1 MLSILNPKLW
11 IALAIGALISGA
23 GWWVYGQGAASMQ
36 AKWTAA
42 ELVRAEQSAKIA
54 ADTAATTQNLQTA
67 VNVVTKVKD
76 AKIAK
81 LHNDLAIAL
90 DGLRNRPERPATGVV
105 PQDTTA
111 TSGPGCTGAQLYRND
126 ATAFA
131 REFARAERLLAD
143 LVQCQDQYN
152 TAYEALNKEPSQ

>member
-1 MLSILNPKLW
+1 MLSLLNPKLW
-11 IALAIGALISGA
+11 IAIAIAALISGA
-23 GWWVYGQGAASMQ
+23 GWWVYGKGAASVQ
-36 AKWTAA
+36 AKWDKA

-54 ADTAATTQNLQTA
+54 ADTAATTQNLQTS

-76 AKIAK
+76 AQIVK
-81 LHNDLAIAL
+81 LHNDLAVAL
-90 DGLRNRPERPATGVV
+90 DGLRSRPERPVAGIV

-111 TSGPGCTGAQLYRND
+111 ASGPGCTGAQLYRSD

-152 TAYEALNKEPSQ
+152 TAYEALRKN